1 MPRRT
6 LVDDYPHKMGGHSGS
21 GAMRD
26 LLHWHGLGWD
36 GPPDEGLVFALG
48 GALGLSYLRSS
59 DLVPPLYLVG
69 RGADFEIDLP
79 RRLGAQVQVL
89 TTDDPREGGHGFSTS
104 SKQADPAWYGEIS
117 VSCRTSASSSR

>member
-1 MPRRT
+1 
-6 LVDDYPHKMGGHSGS
+6 MGGHCGS

-48 GALGLSYLRSS
+48 GDLGLSYLRSD
-59 DLVPPLYLVG
+59 DLVPPMYLVG

-79 RRLGAQVQVL
+79 RRLGGQVEVL
-89 TTDDPREGGHGFSTS
+89 RTEEHTS
-104 SKQADPAWYGEIS
+104 ELQSLMRIS
-117 VSCRTSASSSR
+117 YDVLCLKK

>member
-6 LVDDYPHKMGGHSGS
+6 LIQDYPHRMAGHCGS

-48 GALGLSYLRSS
+48 GAVDCGIKA
-59 DLVPPLYLVG
+59 G
-69 RGADFEIDLP
+69 RWG
-79 RRLGAQVQVL
+79 VV
-89 TTDDPREGGHGFSTS
+89 
-104 SKQADPAWYGEIS
+104 
-117 VSCRTSASSSR
+117 